1 MSNKAAVTFEKPL
14 QHLSLADWHSRLT
27 QLKNVAYTQR
37 SDAFEL
43 RHSARNLRNE
53 TRIETH
59 WDTYHNNDRLSDRVA
74 ELDRWREKMR
84 IMLQRTVDEI
94 QALKEEKSNTER
106 DLDGH
111 ITPLTVVTECIGMR
125 DCRLGSELTYDDGDT
140 ELKNE
145 LCIVEN
151 NQRLLRDQNQAAWEQ
166 LNRLQE
172 VKFKLELDLTDKDEA
187 QSIDSHQLQVDQ
199 HCGDVSFKTDPT
211 RVPRDSCTY
220 GNWLEYCEELVALAE
235 STLSDSFSIRESL
248 FATREKAR
256 NILRAQQDRTA
267 HTLRKRIFETQRAR
281 NELEYQLGKMK
292 EEMAKCLREIETL
305 ERAHDQKTEA
315 LKVVETR
322 LENRAQRSGMEL
334 CIDESYHGLCDEVQ
348 KLRDTIKT
356 LRAKIDATK
365 TTYNALR
372 DHANKIDQDLQ
383 NKQHSLMTDI
393 RALDLRGRLKT
404 GEFGGLATQTDR
416 NIHLSRVEDEIPKT

>member
-14 QHLSLADWHSRLT
+14 QHLSLADWHSRLN

-59 WDTYHNNDRLSDRVA
+59 WDTYHNNDKLSDRVA
-74 ELDRWREKMR
+74 ELDRWRETMR
-84 IMLQRTVDEI
+84 IMLKRTVDEI
-94 QALKEEKSNTER
+94 QALKEEKANTER
-106 DLDGH
+106 ELDAH
-111 ITPLTVVTECIGMR
+111 ITPLTVVTECISMR

-187 QSIDSHQLQVDQ
+187 QAIDSHQLQVDK
-199 HCGDVSFKTDPT
+199 HCGDVTFKTDPT

-235 STLSDSFSIRESL
+235 NALSDSFSIRESL

-292 EEMAKCLREIETL
+292 EEMDKCLREIETL
-305 ERAHDQKTEA
+305 ERAYDDKTEA

-334 CIDESYHGLCDEVQ
+334 CVDESYHGLCDEVQ
-348 KLRDTIKT
+348 KLRDTIKI
-356 LRAKIDATK
+356 LREKIDATK
-365 TTYNALR
+365 TTYNMLR

-404 GEFGGLATQTDR
+404 GEFGGLPTQTDR

>member
-1 MSNKAAVTFEKPL
+1 MANKAAVTFEKPL
-14 QHLSLADWHSRLT
+14 QHLSLADWQSRLN
-27 QLKNVAYTQR
+27 QLKNVAYAQR

-59 WDTYHNNDRLSDRVA
+59 WDTYHNNDRMSDRVA
-74 ELDRWREKMR
+74 ELDRWRETMR
-84 IMLQRTVDEI
+84 IMLRRVVEEI
-94 QALKEEKSNTER
+94 QALKEEKANTER
-106 DLDGH
+106 DLDAH

-187 QSIDSHQLQVDQ
+187 QAIDSHQLQVNQ
-199 HCGDVSFKTDPT
+199 HCGDVTFKTDPT

-220 GNWLEYCEELVALAE
+220 GNWLQYCEELVMLTE
-235 STLSDSFSIRESL
+235 NVLSDSFSIRESL

-256 NILRAQQDRTA
+256 NILRSQQDRTA

-292 EEMAKCLREIETL
+292 EEMEKCLREIETL
-305 ERAHDQKTEA
+305 ERAYDDKIQA

-334 CIDESYHGLCDEVQ
+334 CIDDSYHGLREEVQ
-348 KLRDTIKT
+348 RLRDTIRT
-356 LRAKIDATK
+356 MREKIDTAK
-365 TTYNALR
+365 TTFNGLR

-404 GEFGGLATQTDR
+404 GEFGGLPTQTDR
-416 NIHLSRVEDEIPKT
+416 NIHLSRIEDEIPKT